1 MFTRSL
7 LALSFALFTT
17 YAFALPEDRE
27 QPIEITGDNSEF
39 QEQQGYS
46 IYTGNVHYRQGSMN
60 IQSDWMRAEH
70 PNQDIRYAEAE
81 SRSDTPVRFQQ
92 LTDANKPPLYATG
105 KRMEY
110 FVKDEKVVLHGN
122 AHAWQDGH
130 ELFGERIDYNLKTGE
145 LRATRLQSTGQVR
158 TILPPKKKT
167 P

>member
-1 MFTRSL
+1 MWNHALIAAVFGL
-7 LALSFALFTT
+7 LSTS
-17 YAFALPEDRE
+17 AFALPEDRE
-27 QPIEITGDNSEF
+27 QPIEITGQNSEF

-46 IYTGNVHYRQGSMN
+46 IYTGDVHYRQGSMN
-60 IQSDWMRAEH
+60 IRSDWMRAEH

-81 SRSDTPVRFQQ
+81 SRSALPVRFEQ

-110 FVKDEKVVLHGN
+110 FVRDERVVLHGT

-145 LRATRLQSTGQVR
+145 IRATRLNSNGQVR
-158 TILPPKKKT
+158 TILPPKKK
-167 P
+167 